1 MENFFSSDG
10 FKHSVLDLVFSVKK
24 NKKIISYVFSLVIFL
39 VFSYFFLLSAPAN
52 FPRSSVVGIDSGMS
66 LRSISALLKNDQIIR
81 SRVVFEYSVIML
93 GGEKHIVSADY
104 SFPNSLS
111 VWRVA
116 FSIVRG
122 EHRLPAVLVTIPEGF
137 DLNQIASVCSLKL
150 INFNEIQFSGEA
162 KDMEGYLF
170 PDTYFFLNNANEED
184 VIKSMSEN
192 FQKKVTPLLPQ
203 INASG
208 HSEKDI
214 ITMASILEGEAKGD
228 ADIGI
233 ISGILWKRIKI
244 GMPLEVDS
252 APETYK
258 TKGLPDNPINNPGL
272 KAIIAAINPQSSPY
286 LYYLHDKDGN
296 IYYATTFAEHQANI
310 RKYLR

>member
-1 MENFFSSDG
+1 MENFFSSEG
-10 FKHSVLDLVFSVKK
+10 FKHFVLDLAFSVKK
-24 NKKIISYVFSLVIFL
+24 NKKIISYFFGLVILL
-39 VFSYFFLLSAPAN
+39 VFSYFLLLSAPTD
-52 FPRSSVVGIDSGMS
+52 FPKSSVIGIDSGMS
-66 LRSISALLKNDQIIR
+66 LRSISALLKKDQTIR
-81 SRVVFEYSVIML
+81 SRVMFEYSVIIL

-111 VWRVA
+111 VWQVA
-116 FSIVRG
+116 ISIVRG

-137 DLNQIASVCSLKL
+137 NLNQIAGVCSLKL
-150 INFNEIQFSGEA
+150 INFNEIKFYTEA

-192 FQKKVTPLLPQ
+192 FQKKITPLLSQ

-214 ITMASILEGEAKGD
+214 ITMASILEGEARGD
-228 ADIGI
+228 NDIGI

-258 TKGLPDNPINNPGL
+258 TKGLPENPIGNPGF
-272 KAIIAAINPQSSPY
+272 KAILAAINPQSSPY
-286 LYYLHDKDGN
+286 LYYLHDKNGN
-296 IYYATTFAEHQANI
+296 IHYATTFAEHQANI
-310 RKYLR
+310 REYLR